1 MFRRISLFDLLVR
14 AGLILVMLLVLYPL
28 VYVLSASFS
37 DPYAVS
43 GGEMILWPVRFTL
56 EGYQRILGY
65 GELWTGYANTL
76 FYTVAG
82 TVLALAVTLP
92 AAYAMSRPEFVGRGV
107 LMVMVMITMFFS
119 GGLIPTYLNIKN
131 LGLLDTRLLMI
142 ICGASSAYNLIVAR
156 TFFASL
162 PNALVEAARI
172 DGASNTRVFCRIILP
187 LSKPIIAVMALYF
200 AVPHWN
206 DYITPLIYLRD
217 RELFPLQI
225 FLKEILM
232 QDQMSASMALED
244 GALEFV
250 QDKARIA
257 EMVKY
262 ASIVVSSL
270 PLIVIYPFLQ
280 RYFIK
285 GVMIGA
291 VKE

>member
-28 VYVLSASFS
+28 VYVVSASFS